1 MRSKTATGQDLE
13 QQVNGEIKRIAA
25 VQPTASIASVGN
37 GLELLGKKIGD
48 IGSALNQR
56 KKQMAFD
63 RFQTDLQI
71 SINNALSDKENIYA
85 MQNGDFGKVR
95 DKITE
100 IGNSMMKKMADPNEY
115 DIQDEVRQFKLTEI
129 KDTLFSNAYNSL
141 DVKEFEY
148 LDNKQ
153 KQEYTDMMNN
163 KMNLLIANMNSGDE
177 TTAYANY
184 NSALNS
190 LEEAEKTNLI
200 TAEQKQNYLRKFR
213 TIRVTGKAERLAEE
227 AFNRRDV
234 KALQKYAIE
243 FDRSEW
249 LHKNGGNG
257 DERLGGIVRSYL
269 SQFKISKFQ
278 SDLPNNIRDASETAT
293 KEAQQT
299 TDEDLIKVAN
309 SKNKSFQTFKSDPW
323 NAANMIS
330 GNSIEEAGDMTN
342 YVLLGNRNVLRN
354 YVGEKEYNEIY
365 KNAPDEEI
373 VNQLKKIK
381 VDSYGNTLWDNIN
394 YSSDNTFGIDKAL
407 ISNDNPMTDLTRF
420 VNNNFDGLS
429 PETKNKLVLD
439 FAKGIG
445 MEELDAFNQSNA
457 NATNDYGS
465 MLLEAKG
472 FMQNNIQDT
481 TGQITSNYEV
491 MLKQRKQEDKRFK
504 ETNWLNYGTFFGVP
518 KKYKENMQYFMT
530 LSDKDPM
537 KMAALQLVKR
547 CNGLYVLHNDDKLT
561 QKVYQQGMD
570 SILGNNEIVEV
581 NGMVLPMNKLYVPE
595 LSNINKE
602 AYKILSGKEVLADGV
617 VRKDLEKT
625 TNLKN
630 NLYYVPYGN
639 NRLMLKH
646 KAFGEILDVE
656 TGKPIIMDIDKIYK
670 SKQQKKVDD
679 KVADSY
685 YLKGKIRTTGTY

>member
-153 KQEYTDMMNN
+153 KQEYTNMMNN
-163 KMNLLIANMNSGDE
+163 KKNLLIANMNSGDE
-177 TTAYANY
+177 MTAYANY
-184 NSALNS
+184 SSAVNS

-200 TAEQKQNYLRKFR
+200 TAEQKQRYLREFR

-227 AFNRRDV
+227 AFNRGDI
-234 KALQKYAIE
+234 KALERYAVE
-243 FDRSEW
+243 FDHSEW

-257 DERLGGIVRSYL
+257 DERLGGLVRGYL
-269 SQFKISKFQ
+269 SQFRAGKFE
-278 SDLPNNIRDASETAT
+278 DTLPNNIRDASEIAT
-293 KEAQQT
+293 TEAQKSS
-299 TDEDLIKVAN
+299 DEDIIKVAN
-309 SKNKSFQTFKSDPW
+309 SKNKAFEKFKADSW

-354 YVGEKEYNEIY
+354 YVGEKEYNEVY
-365 KNAPDEEI
+365 KNASDEEI

-381 VDSYGNTLWDNIN
+381 VDNYGSTLWDSIN

-407 ISNDNPMTDLTRF
+407 INNDNPMLDLTRF
-420 VNNNFDGLS
+420 VNGNFDGLS
-429 PETKNKLVLD
+429 PETKNKLLLD

-457 NATNDYGS
+457 NATNNYGS
-465 MLLEAKG
+465 MLLEAKS
-472 FMQNNIQDT
+472 FMNRNIQEAN
-481 TGQITSNYEV
+481 GQLTSNYDI
-491 MLKQRKQEDKRFK
+491 MLKQRKIEDKDFK
-504 ETNWLNYGTFFGVP
+504 PNKWLDYGTFSGIP
-518 KKYKENMQYFMT
+518 KKYRDTMGYFMT
-530 LSDKDPM
+530 LSDKDPA
-537 KMAALQLVKR
+537 KMAALQLTER
-547 CNGLYVLHNDDKLT
+547 CNSLYVMHNDKKMV
-561 QKVYQQGMD
+561 QNVYQQGMN
-570 SILGNNEIVEV
+570 SILGNNQIVDV

-595 LSNINKE
+595 IRQINKE
-602 AYKILSGKEVLADGV
+602 AYGMLAGKEVLADGV
-617 VRKDLEKT
+617 LRKDLEKT
-625 TNLKN
+625 TNLRDN
-630 NLYYVPYGN
+630 VYYVPYGN
-639 NRLMLKH
+639 NKVMLKH
-646 KAFGEILDVE
+646 KAFGEILDPG
-656 TGKPIIMDIDKIYK
+656 TMKPIIMDIDMVYKGIK
-670 SKQQKKVDD
+670 SKETTE
-679 KVADSY
+679 KVANAY

>member
-1 MRSKTATGQDLE
+1 MKSKVTTGQDLE

-85 MQNGDFGKVR
+85 MQNGDFAKVK

-100 IGNSMMKKMADPNEY
+100 IGSQMMEKMSDPNEY
-115 DIQDEVRQFKLTEI
+115 DIQDEYRQFKLTEI
-129 KDTLFSNAYNSL
+129 KDTIFSNAYNSL

-163 KMNLLIANMNSGDE
+163 KKNLLIANMNSGDE

-184 NSALNS
+184 KSALNS
-190 LEEAEKTNLI
+190 LEEAAKTNLI
-200 TAEQKQNYLRKFR
+200 TPDQKQRYLREFR
-213 TIRVTGKAERLAEE
+213 TIRVTGVAERLAEE
-227 AFNRRDV
+227 AYNRRDV
-234 KALQKYAIE
+234 KALQKYALD

-257 DERLGGIVRSYL
+257 DERLGGIVRGYL
-269 SQFKISKFQ
+269 SQFKISKFA
-278 SDLPNNIRDASETAT
+278 SDLPNNIRDASEVAT
-293 KEAQQT
+293 REAQQT
-299 TDEDLIKVAN
+299 SDEDLIKVAN
-309 SKNKSFQTFKSDPW
+309 SKNKAFEMFKADPW
-323 NAANMIS
+323 NASNMAS
-330 GNSIEEAGDMTN
+330 GNNLEEAGDMAN

-354 YVGEKEYNEIY
+354 YVGEEEYNKMY
-365 KNAPDEEI
+365 KNSSDDEI
-373 VNQLKKIK
+373 TKQLQKIK
-381 VDSYGNTLWDNIN
+381 IDNDGNTLWDTIN

-407 ISNDNPMTDLTRF
+407 VTSYNPMTDLTNF

-439 FAKGIG
+439 FAKGLG

-457 NATNDYGS
+457 NATNDYGA

-472 FMQNNIQDT
+472 FMQKNMRDT
-481 TGQITSNYEV
+481 SGQLTSNYEV
-491 MLKQRKQEDKRFK
+491 MLKQRKQEDKKFK

-518 KKYKENMQYFMT
+518 KKYKETMQYFMT

-537 KMAALQLVKR
+537 KMAALQLTKR
-547 CNGLYVLHNDDKLT
+547 CNGLYVLHNDDKMT
-561 QKVYQQGMD
+561 QKVFQQGMD

-581 NGMVLPMNKLYVPE
+581 NGMILPMNKLYTSE
-595 LSNINKE
+595 LTTINKE
-602 AYKILSGKEVLADGV
+602 AYNMLAGKEILADGV

-625 TNLKN
+625 TNLRS

-639 NRLMLKH
+639 DQVMLKH
-646 KAFGEILDVE
+646 KAFGEILDVN
-656 TGKPIIMDIDKIYK
+656 TGKPIIMNINKIYK
-670 SKQQKKVDD
+670 GIQSKKQQEKISS
-679 KVADSY
+679 AY
-685 YLKGKIRTTGTY
+685 YLKGKTKTTGTY